1 MLRWRYIDSIHAL
14 ARMPCAA
21 TDRIWITIRN
31 YNPPAIYNAHN
42 VCMYTV
48 AFYEPSH
55 FYVNRAI
62 LDRRERPPPFLLLSY
77 SANSDRRPNLF
88 RANAVNRK
96 GHLARR
102 DGITRAHVAR
112 GIFLTEQTSNMKGDP
127 VFFPRISVD
136 RFGVTGTL
144 AGYLSGDV
152 DDGILLVRPRFIY
165 SPPQKHNDRNHI
177 IFVRNCSNIKLS
189 EQYRLIWEMYHYFFS
204 AIEKHM
210 MCF

>member
-1 MLRWRYIDSIHAL
+1 MEYISILFKCLALCLCKGENYHRYIIEIRDIFRLYMLGWRYIDSIHAL
-14 ARMPCAA
+14 ARISGAA

-62 LDRRERPPPFLLLSY
+62 LDRRERPPLLLLLSY

-88 RANAVNRK
+88 RASAVNRK

-102 DGITRAHVAR
+102 GGIMCMCTRVHVAR
-112 GIFLTEQTSNMKGDP
+112 GIFLPSKRQIWRAS
-127 VFFPRISVD
+127 FF
-136 RFGVTGTL
+136 FHG
-144 AGYLSGDV
+144 
-152 DDGILLVRPRFIY
+152 
-165 SPPQKHNDRNHI
+165 
-177 IFVRNCSNIKLS
+177 
-189 EQYRLIWEMYHYFFS
+189 
-204 AIEKHM
+204 
-210 MCF
+210 